1 MQGLSIL
8 HTTKGD
14 SRLKCYVPEF
24 WLFNTSK
31 LEDEFSP
38 TRGEC
43 YYKCKEIF
51 ILIYFYLILES
62 ILLYFR

>member
-43 YYKCKEIF
+43 YNKCKEIF
-51 ILIYFYLILES
+51 IFI
-62 ILLYFR
+62 